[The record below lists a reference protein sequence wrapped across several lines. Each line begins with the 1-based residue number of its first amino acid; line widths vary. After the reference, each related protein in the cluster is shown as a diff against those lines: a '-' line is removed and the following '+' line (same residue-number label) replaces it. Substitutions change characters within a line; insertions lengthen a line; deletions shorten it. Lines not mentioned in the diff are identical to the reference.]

1 MIILMTV
8 NQNLQ
13 VRKYPFIFILYF
25 LIYWL
30 KFFIINKI
38 PKYFRLFWSIYRVDN
53 RCVRGYDYLNL
64 AFVVIGIF
72 SYIFLFKSI
81 FIFALLY
88 LVLKLLF
95 IVLLILLLIWIVLLL
110 SLVQRWRVD
119 DWPFFSYIRLCL
131 LWNLLQWTN
140 RNF

>member
-1 MIILMTV
+1 MIIKMTI

-25 LIYWL
+25 FIYWL

-38 PKYFRLFWSIYRVDN
+38 SKYFSLFWSIYRVDN

-64 AFVVIGIF
+64 TLIVINVF
-72 SYIFLFKSI
+72 WYFLLLLFKI
-81 FIFALLY
+81 LFIFALLY
-88 LVLKLLF
+88 LVLKL
-95 IVLLILLLIWIVLLL
+95 VLLILFLVWIILLL
-110 SLVQRWRVD
+110 GLSQRWRVD
-119 DWPFFSYIRLCL
+119 DWPFFRYVRLCL